1 VFITFQHYHVTQR
14 LVRHNSVGS
23 KTKNIRPKLRP
34 RPKLQDQDQDRGRSE
49 TGLVITPRSQTP
61 RLKHA
66 RVRKLAGVQVV
77 CASRHRDVVDRAVD
91 AGADDAVY
99 FPAEATTSQLID
111 ATTMS
116 GYNRMDVSFD
126 LAGDSTSLAVAVR
139 SLHRG
144 GTLYELVTPQRED
157 CADEM
162 VTLNEVVRRGVT
174 LRPVTAGSL
183 EQLRELIDVLA
194 VQRVNVNIP
203 VELCRL
209 EQLASVVNRLSQ
221 RTTTGRIVVKYD

>member
-1 VFITFQHYHVTQR
+1 M
-14 LVRHNSVGS
+14 
-23 KTKNIRPKLRP
+23 
-34 RPKLQDQDQDRGRSE
+34 
-49 TGLVITPRSQTP
+49 
-61 RLKHA
+61 
-66 RVRKLAGVQVV
+66 
-77 CASRHRDVVDRAVD
+77 CASRRQDVVDRAVD

-99 FPAEATTSQLID
+99 LPAQSTTSQLTD

-116 GYNRMDVSFD
+116 GYNLMDVSLD
-126 LAGDSTSLAVAVR
+126 LAGDATSLAVAVR

-144 GTLYELVTPQRED
+144 GTLFELASPAQRQSCTGEPVSLG
-157 CADEM
+157 EM
-162 VTLNEVVRRGVT
+162 VRRGVT

-209 EQLASVVNRLSQ
+209 EQLASVIDRLSQ
-221 RTTTGRIVVKYD
+221 RTTTGRIIVKYD